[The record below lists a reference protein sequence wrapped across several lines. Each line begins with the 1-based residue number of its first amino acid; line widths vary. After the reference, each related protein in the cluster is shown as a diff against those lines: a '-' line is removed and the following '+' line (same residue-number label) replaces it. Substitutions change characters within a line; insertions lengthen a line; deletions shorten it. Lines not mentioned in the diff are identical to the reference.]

1 MVDVVDK
8 VIDDI
13 LVAEGGYVNDSSDAG
28 GETMYGIT
36 AVVAK
41 ANGYYGPM
49 KSLPRATAIQ
59 IYKNRYWFEPKFD
72 RVAILSEKV
81 AAELADMGVN
91 MGTKAAAVALQEC
104 LNLLNRQGKDYVDI
118 KEDGTLGQGTLAV
131 LASLLSK
138 RGEDL
143 LLKALIINRGAR
155 YLAIAKN
162 NPVQEDF
169 LIGWI
174 TNRVH
179 FKV

>member
-1 MVDVVDK
+1 MDDVVDK
-8 VIDDI
+8 IIDDI
-13 LVAEGGYVNDSSDAG
+13 LVAEGGYTNDKNDAG
-28 GETMYGIT
+28 GETMYGVT
-36 AVVAK
+36 VTTAK

-49 KSLPRATAIQ
+49 KDLPRATAKQ
-59 IYKNRYWFEPKFD
+59 IYLNRYWLEPKFD
-72 RVAILSEKV
+72 RVAMLSGKV

-91 MGTKAAAVALQEC
+91 MGPRAATVALQEC

-118 KEDGTLGQGTLAV
+118 KEDGVLGAGTLNV
-131 LASLLSK
+131 LATLLAK

-169 LIGWI
+169 LVGWI

>member
-1 MVDVVDK
+1 MANVVDK
-8 VIDDI
+8 IIDDI
-13 LVAEGGYVNDSSDAG
+13 LVAEGGYVNDKNDAG
-28 GETMYGIT
+28 GATNYGIT
-36 AVVAK
+36 EVVAR
-41 ANGYYGPM
+41 ANGYFGAIKDMP
-49 KSLPRATAIQ
+49 KSFAVQ
-59 IYKNRYWFEPKFD
+59 VYKNRYWLEPKFD
-72 RVAILSEKV
+72 RVAMLSEKV
-81 AAELADMGVN
+81 AAELVDMGVN

-118 KEDGTLGQGTLAV
+118 KEDGALGPGTLSV
-131 LASLLSK
+131 LATLLAK

-155 YLAIAKN
+155 YLSIAKN

-169 LIGWI
+169 LVGWI